1 MLQQRFYYKGFTLR
15 LYLGVYSGQLSSS
28 IYNFVIFKQLESNRS
43 AKLERR
49 LSKKPMLDT
58 IRVGGMEGYCN

>member
-1 MLQQRFYYKGFTLR
+1 MCTVVNSAA
-15 LYLGVYSGQLSSS
+15 LY
-28 IYNFVIFKQLESNRS
+28 IIFKQLESNRS